1 MVLSLEQRLTQM
13 KPLNTKIFEQA
24 KNLASVVIDV
34 MDMRF
39 VEDYGSLSAR
49 VQALINGDS
58 DLIAKILLIRP
69 DIREEKLSKCLTLT
83 QKLLKEIDSI
93 PSNSTIHSYKEK
105 DRKAELAS
113 FLARVLEVRRNQSK
127 FFSKRRS

>member
-1 MVLSLEQRLTQM
+1 M